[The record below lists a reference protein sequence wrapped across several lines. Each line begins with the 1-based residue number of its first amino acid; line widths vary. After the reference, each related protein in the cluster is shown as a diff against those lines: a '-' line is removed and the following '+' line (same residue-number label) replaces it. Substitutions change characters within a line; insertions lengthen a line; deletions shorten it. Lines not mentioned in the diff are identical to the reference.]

1 MEAPK
6 SDETK
11 TEGMCGNFDDKPDN
25 EFKFGGDEK
34 SHSNA
39 DDFGESWR

>member
-11 TEGMCGNFDDKPDN
+11 TEGMCGNYDGIPDN
-25 EFKFGGDEK
+25 DFKNGQTTFSDQD
-34 SHSNA
+34 A
-39 DDFGESWR
+39 FGESWR